1 MSKLDDIDYLINLV
15 YEHLY
20 NKIPSRPI
28 DSKPLSTNYLEDLTI
43 VKKMYEG
50 KQLDELINVIFNT
63 NISYSGKSESAY
75 IFKRVDQKSDILLRQ
90 YPKDQVMNP
99 STPLNVDKIVAY
111 LLSDLVIH
119 KKTTGIML
127 NICNVDI
134 PAKELQLFTKKY
146 PEIKLDGTVSV
157 TIREHFYKLV
167 TLKEHLKKDN
177 TFKNY
182 QDCIFQVLHTLSVI
196 QSMYPTFRHNNLTI
210 DNILVYET
218 TKKNLKFKI
227 NNTEFIFK
235 SSGKIKI
242 TNFLKSN
249 IKDYITNDSLDPV
262 MQKPNIYYDTDMFLE
277 SLLELELPSSNI
289 ANFIKKYHNKE
300 ISAREILSSD
310 FFKEYKNVEDD
321 QLGGRSK
328 ISKGKSS
335 KSSSSSSSSS
345 SSTSRTS
352 SRTSSRKSSRSSRR
366 NKKTKINKKYNMSQ
380 DEVDEILNVETPVED
395 TIKYLE
401 KNKNKVN
408 NSVNDIFNDLKS
420 KPYVTSYNNE
430 SIINKMP
437 QKPISLPELGLEVT
451 KAETANPIIQVNLPQ
466 PVIPPSGIAN
476 LLGTPDSPSGGIA
489 NGFGASQPITNF
501 NIESGSIADK
511 LKGQVPE
518 FNAPLNVLPN
528 PYKENTSKL
537 HSLFGNI
544 EQNGGSRLNLK
555 GGSDR
560 VIPIYKNIKN
570 SPYIPNEAKRIKQE
584 RFFEANPDAARET
597 QPQAQQQQQ
606 QPYLQH
612 QTNLSETKTAFS
624 LNIAPELLPPARRPL
639 PPAPPENVVK
649 MMNYIIPNS
658 FGNQTYSI
666 PPQFAQPSANVM
678 SQNTYNISFANPSQ
692 VREFR
697 EDILPSKDESMLKYS
712 MSTISERVVIYQYI
726 RSILIRHS
734 DGENINFLSDKSPEV
749 RNLLSYLRILDLDVT
764 KYDKTKNNQS
774 GIVIPRRLIIYRS
787 CYPIRVDR
795 VNYNVGCAKNNIG
808 ISIRIYQ
815 MILGE
820 TFVNKY
826 KSLPY
831 NAFEV
836 WRDISFYEN
845 VRDNIVKANI
855 SPNFTMLYA
864 YYITQDTQIDFLKV
878 NRLRNKDIINKQEK
892 QRKFVLN
899 NLYKKEMQE
908 YLIGLQ
914 KYSTSDLTKLVDQ
927 LDIHTP
933 SNKCLIAL
941 TESGTQDLISW
952 GSRQYEDNGLAK
964 KMINTGYHS
973 YEVWLSIL
981 FQMYHSFLCMYKCG
995 ISFHNFDLNGNVLI
1009 KSLKQDEMNK
1019 GYWKY
1024 RLNNIDFYIPNYGY
1038 MVMINSDFADIYS
1051 NDEQTL
1057 ENQLIGR
1064 VDAGLPIHVY
1074 GLGAA
1079 PPAPAEI
1086 ILAIADS
1093 TPRKIDKIAYKVY
1106 SDELLV
1112 NKTDVNMCI
1121 NKIRTLINMK
1131 DAFDP
1136 NKFNKE
1142 FTLNGGVRPDDSI
1155 MKIITDIHSEILVV
1169 LEKEKKV
1176 VDTAQ
1181 DAEAA
1186 AIAANIKDDDAI
1198 SRVVEAAVE
1207 AYIVVRDTPN
1217 GGNAKQISENARTAQ
1232 INLEKLKEETN
1243 LLRDNIDKYRILY
1256 DNAGEAVN
1264 EYNAAAA
1271 AGAAPAAGAA
1281 GEIIAK
1287 TTSALQILRE
1297 TYISVLNTTV
1307 QPYRRYIEVNR
1318 DVRTISGTGN
1328 LNIRALERANYVFA
1342 EIPQIPGLG
1351 LQLQVQAAAIAAVP
1365 AVPNPVEAAAL
1376 AAAIAA
1382 VPAADP
1388 ASVAAITAAVAAIP
1402 AIAAPLAAIPAALQ
1416 QLQPNPQAA
1425 LPNPTFPRLTIKID
1439 DLINKTLIKKFKEFL
1454 HNRVG
1459 TSLKEGE
1466 RMNLIQ
1472 NTSYDVG
1479 QLVCNIQ
1486 NNRWGI
1492 ITKKEVNTMGTPQ
1505 YNIMTYNQPSGNDNN
1520 ITSKLDIGVGI
1531 VNGHLRVSNTTLE
1544 QISKP
1549 NQNLSDNNLLETYD
1563 LILSE

>member
-1 MSKLDDIDYLINLV
+1 
-15 YEHLY
+15 
-20 NKIPSRPI
+20 
-28 DSKPLSTNYLEDLTI
+28 
-43 VKKMYEG
+43 
-50 KQLDELINVIFNT
+50 
-63 NISYSGKSESAY
+63 
-75 IFKRVDQKSDILLRQ
+75 
-90 YPKDQVMNP
+90 
-99 STPLNVDKIVAY
+99 
-111 LLSDLVIH
+111 
-119 KKTTGIML
+119 
-127 NICNVDI
+127 
-134 PAKELQLFTKKY
+134 
-146 PEIKLDGTVSV
+146 
-157 TIREHFYKLV
+157 
-167 TLKEHLKKDN
+167 
-177 TFKNY
+177 
-182 QDCIFQVLHTLSVI
+182 
-196 QSMYPTFRHNNLTI
+196 
-210 DNILVYET
+210 
-218 TKKNLKFKI
+218 
-227 NNTEFIFK
+227 
-235 SSGKIKI
+235 
-242 TNFLKSN
+242 
-249 IKDYITNDSLDPV
+249 
-262 MQKPNIYYDTDMFLE
+262 
-277 SLLELELPSSNI
+277 
-289 ANFIKKYHNKE
+289 
-300 ISAREILSSD
+300 
-310 FFKEYKNVEDD
+310 
-321 QLGGRSK
+321 
-328 ISKGKSS
+328 
-335 KSSSSSSSSS
+335 
-345 SSTSRTS
+345 
-352 SRTSSRKSSRSSRR
+352 
-366 NKKTKINKKYNMSQ
+366 
-380 DEVDEILNVETPVED
+380 
-395 TIKYLE
+395 
-401 KNKNKVN
+401 
-408 NSVNDIFNDLKS
+408 
-420 KPYVTSYNNE
+420 
-430 SIINKMP
+430 
-437 QKPISLPELGLEVT
+437 
-451 KAETANPIIQVNLPQ
+451 
-466 PVIPPSGIAN
+466 
-476 LLGTPDSPSGGIA
+476 
-489 NGFGASQPITNF
+489 
-501 NIESGSIADK
+501 
-511 LKGQVPE
+511 
-518 FNAPLNVLPN
+518 
-528 PYKENTSKL
+528 
-537 HSLFGNI
+537 
-544 EQNGGSRLNLK
+544 
-555 GGSDR
+555 
-560 VIPIYKNIKN
+560 
-570 SPYIPNEAKRIKQE
+570 
-584 RFFEANPDAARET
+584 
-597 QPQAQQQQQ
+597 
-606 QPYLQH
+606 
-612 QTNLSETKTAFS
+612 
-624 LNIAPELLPPARRPL
+624 
-639 PPAPPENVVK
+639 
-649 MMNYIIPNS
+649 
-658 FGNQTYSI
+658 
-666 PPQFAQPSANVM
+666 M

-734 DGENINFLSDKSPEV
+734 DGENINFLSDKSPEI

-826 KSLPY
+826 KTLPY

-845 VRDNIVKANI
+845 VRDNIVKTNV

-981 FQMYHSFLCMYKCG
+981 FQMYHSFLCMYKHG

-1009 KSLKQDEMNK
+1009 KSLKQDEMIR

-1024 RLNNIDFYIPNYGY
+1024 RLNNIDFYIPNFGY

-1057 ENQLIGR
+1057 ENQLVGR

-1086 ILAIADS
+1086 ILALADS

-1121 NKIRTLINMK
+1121 NKIRTLINMR

-1155 MKIITDIHSEILVV
+1155 MKIITDIHNEILVV

-1198 SRVVEAAVE
+1198 ARVVEAAVE
-1207 AYIVVRDTPN
+1207 AYILVRDTPN

-1243 LLRDNIDKYRILY
+1243 LLRNNIDKYRILY
-1256 DNAGEAVN
+1256 DKAVEAVN
-1264 EYNAAAA
+1264 EYGAALAAVAAVAA
-1271 AGAAPAAGAA
+1271 AGAPD
-1281 GEIIAK
+1281 IIAK

-1297 TYISVLNTTV
+1297 TYISILNTTV

-1318 DVRTISGTGN
+1318 DARIIPAIGN

-1342 EIPQIPGLG
+1342 EIPLIPGLV
-1351 LQLQVQAAAIAAVP
+1351 LQLQGQAAAIAAVP
-1365 AVPNPVEAAAL
+1365 AVPNPAL
-1376 AAAIAA
+1376 AAAILAA
-1382 VPAADP
+1382 PAADQ
-1388 ASVAAITAAVAAIP
+1388 ASVAAVAAAVAAILV
-1402 AIAAPLAAIPAALQ
+1402 IAAPLAAIPPALI
-1416 QLQPNPQAA
+1416 QLQPNPQPA
-1425 LPNPTFPRLTIKID
+1425 LPNPSFPRLTIKID

-1479 QLVCNIQ
+1479 QLVCNVQ

-1492 ITKKEVNTMGTPQ
+1492 ITKKELNGMGQPQ
-1505 YNIMTYNQPSGNDNN
+1505 YSIITYNQPSGSDNN
-1520 ITSKLDIGVGI
+1520 ITSKLDIGHGI

-1549 NQNLSDNNLLETYD
+1549 NQKLSDNDLLETYD
-1563 LILSE
+1563 FFLE